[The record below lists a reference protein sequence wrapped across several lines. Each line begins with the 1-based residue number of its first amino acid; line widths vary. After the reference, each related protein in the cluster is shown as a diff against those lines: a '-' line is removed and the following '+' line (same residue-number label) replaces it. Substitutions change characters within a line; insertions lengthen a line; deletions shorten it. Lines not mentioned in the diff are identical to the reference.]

1 MTYVWKKFVCMV
13 LLLGMLALQAHALMH
28 DEDHC
33 DDHAKGKAHQ
43 ACQLCVTALA
53 QTAVSP
59 VDILPLAPVS
69 RPFALPLPL
78 ASRATFHPS
87 LLRPSLRGPPAT
99 TNS

>member
-1 MTYVWKKFVCMV
+1 MRSALKKITCVV
-13 LLLGMLALQAHALMH
+13 LLLGTFLLQAHVLLH

-33 DDHAKGKAHQ
+33 ADHAKGKAHE

-53 QTAVSP
+53 QITLSP

-78 ASRATFHPS
+78 ASRATSHAS
-87 LLRPSLRGPPAT
+87 ILRPSLRGPPAPT
-99 TNS
+99 AA